1 MSLIKNIFKKRNK
14 RVVVI
19 GLDGVPE
26 TLLKN
31 LIDEGVCPNIK
42 SLLKSHKLYKMDAS
56 IPEISSVSWAS
67 FMTGTNP
74 AKHGIYGFTDLKPNS
89 YSIYFPNYLSLKEK
103 TIWDKL
109 EEKGKTSTVLNL
121 PGTYP
126 ARPHNGILISGFVAI
141 ELSKSVHPQSLLEKL
156 KRMDY
161 RIDVDTSKAED
172 KDSFYK
178 DLFETL
184 ERREKVFLD
193 LWEEQCDL
201 FIAVITDTDRLQHFE
216 WNSIEDKN
224 AKNHQ
229 RAMEFYSKVDE
240 LVGKIIT
247 RLESNDEIM
256 MMSDHGFTGIEDEVY
271 LNKILADNGFLK
283 WEENPPANFAK
294 IDSSSKAFVLDPSR
308 IYIHKKGKYP
318 KGTVEEK
325 EVDKIKNELKDLF
338 LGLKM
343 DGKSV
348 IKSVFSKEEIYQGEL
363 FDLAPDLV
371 LISNYHFDLKGNIK
385 SQKAFDKTHFTGM
398 HTRDDAFLITDQNF
412 DNKKPHIED
421 LSDVILKKVN
431 G

>member
-1 MSLIKNIFKKRNK
+1 M
-14 RVVVI
+14 
-19 GLDGVPE
+19 
-26 TLLKN
+26 
-31 LIDEGVCPNIK
+31 
-42 SLLKSHKLYKMDAS
+42 
-56 IPEISSVSWAS
+56 
-67 FMTGTNP
+67 
-74 AKHGIYGFTDLKPNS
+74 
-89 YSIYFPNYLSLKEK
+89 
-103 TIWDKL
+103 
-109 EEKGKTSTVLNL
+109 
-121 PGTYP
+121 
-126 ARPHNGILISGFVAI
+126 
-141 ELSKSVHPQSLLEKL
+141 
-156 KRMDY
+156 
-161 RIDVDTSKAED
+161 
-172 KDSFYK
+172 
-178 DLFETL
+178 
-184 ERREKVFLD
+184 
-193 LWEEQCDL
+193 WEEQCDL

-318 KGTVEEK
+318 KGAVEEK

-338 LGLKM
+338 LGLKTG
-343 DGKSV
+343 GKSV